1 MSSVAPDLSENVSK
15 LVELT
20 KQLTEAKSDIKVL
33 TQEEKRLKEKVKKH
47 MVEQGIDTI
56 NLRKG
61 KISIRKSVRKS
72 GMSKDAIKEGLMTFF
87 GGDETKVEGALN
99 AIKDGLKT
107 KESTSISLSG
117 IQEKPEKED
126 KSNTQKNYMRC
137 GIPSGH
143 SFTMHTSN
151 IQGNSVTL
159 LRFVT
164 RNTTLIVN
172 KDDGLMNIC
181 TIYGKM
187 SGESSILTNY
197 TRRLCGVP
205 HFIILQSS
213 WKNI

>member
-1 MSSVAPDLSENVSK
+1 MSSVAPDLSEKVSK

-117 IQEKPEKED
+117 IKEKPEKED
-126 KSNTQKNYMRC
+126 K
-137 GIPSGH
+137 
-143 SFTMHTSN
+143 
-151 IQGNSVTL
+151 
-159 LRFVT
+159 
-164 RNTTLIVN
+164 
-172 KDDGLMNIC
+172 
-181 TIYGKM
+181 
-187 SGESSILTNY
+187 
-197 TRRLCGVP
+197 
-205 HFIILQSS
+205 
-213 WKNI
+213 